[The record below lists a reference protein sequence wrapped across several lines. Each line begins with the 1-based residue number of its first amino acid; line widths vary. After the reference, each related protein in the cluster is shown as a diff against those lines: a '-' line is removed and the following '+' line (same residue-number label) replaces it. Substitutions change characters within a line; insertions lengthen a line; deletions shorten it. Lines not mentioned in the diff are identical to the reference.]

1 MKFCKR
7 PTLKAGVLCCAT
19 SLLLLACGGG
29 GGGGG
34 ALPATPALVSSV
46 PTPTALASGYPNS
59 PVTCSTSDQRAW
71 LRDYMDDRY
80 FWHDRQGVPNAA
92 AASMDDYLSSLLFKP
107 VDRYSF
113 AESTAAA
120 TQFFEEGT
128 RTGYGYALGWSDTA
142 QTVLKVRLIEPLGP
156 LGLGRLLQ
164 RGDTIVSIDGFSPA
178 QIVAG
183 QAGAVT
189 TEGVSRAFVVK
200 DDAGTQRSFSVAS
213 VKFALSPVISA
224 QVLTALNGERAGYL
238 MYQEFISAGAP
249 ALGVAFDRFRAAGVK
264 HLILDFRYN
273 GGGSTAQARNI
284 ASMAGGAEVLG
295 KVFAQYRFSAKH
307 AAENFSQTF
316 RATGLPALA
325 LEGIDK
331 IMVITSA
338 STASASELVINSL
351 RPFKNVITVGST
363 TFGKPFAFL
372 PISACGITYNA
383 VNLDVANAVGFAD
396 YSSGFVP
403 TCAVSD
409 DLTRQFGDPLE
420 LRTAAALGYVA
431 TGKCPAPSGQVKL
444 AAGSSKAAVD
454 ANRLG
459 ELGWGETS
467 PRRTRV
473 ER

>member
-1 MKFCKR
+1 MKYCKR
-7 PTLKAGVLCCAT
+7 SSLKAGVLCCAV

-29 GGGGG
+29 GSP
-34 ALPATPALVSSV
+34 ASTATPAPASSGT
-46 PTPTALASGYPNS
+46 TPTALASGYPGS

-71 LRDYMDDRY
+71 LRDYINDRY

-120 TQFFEEGT
+120 NQFFEEGT
-128 RTGYGYALGWSDTA
+128 RTGYGYALAWSDTA
-142 QTVLKVRLIEPLGP
+142 QTVLKVRLVEPLGP
-156 LGLGRLLQ
+156 LALSKLLK

-183 QAGAVT
+183 QAGPVS
-189 TEGVSRAFVVK
+189 TEGISRTFVVK
-200 DDAGTQRSFSVAS
+200 DDAGAQRTFSVAS
-213 VKFALSPVISA
+213 VKFALSPVINS
-224 QVLTALNGERAGYL
+224 QVLTAPNGDKVGYL
-238 MYQEFISAGAP
+238 MYQEFITAGAP
-249 ALGVAFDRFRAAGVK
+249 ALGIAFDSFRNAGVK

-295 KVFAQYRFSAKH
+295 KVFAQFRFSAKY
-307 AAENFSQTF
+307 AADNFSQSF
-316 RATGLPALA
+316 RFAGLPALP

-331 IMVITSA
+331 VMVITSA

-351 RPFKNVITVGST
+351 KPFKNVVTVGST
-363 TFGKPFAFL
+363 TFGKPYAFL

-383 VNLDVANAVGFAD
+383 VNLEVANAVGFAE

-431 TGKCPAPSGQVKL
+431 TGQCPAPSGQVKL
-444 AAGSSKAAVD
+444 ATGNSKAAID
-454 ANRLG
+454 AIRQV

-467 PRRTRV
+467 PQRARV